1 MTVAP
6 NPTPNPTPDSAPN
19 PASAP
24 APNPASAPAP
34 NSAPDLDPEITGAD
48 CLMRALEAAG
58 ADLVFGMPGGAIL
71 PAYDALLDAPSIRH
85 VLVRH
90 EQGAGHA
97 AAGYAQ
103 ATGRVGVCMATSGPG
118 ATNLVTAIADAHV
131 NDVPLVVITGQVP
144 KELVGTDA
152 FQEVDFCGVTRPVTR
167 HSYLVSDPAEIA
179 ECVLN
184 AFRIAGGE
192 YPGPVVVDITKDAL
206 QRRVRQPALPY
217 QPAPARP
224 RPAPMVAQ
232 GDPAG
237 PDNPVGAVLATLAR
251 ATGPDTLHVLGG
263 ELHHLWRGSGDSAL
277 ASHQWS
283 TPGYALPAA
292 LGARMGLPDR
302 NVWAVTDP
310 GCFLATGRELVTAAL
325 NKVPLKVLVLRDAG
339 RAVADLGGMAEAMG
353 CSALGRTD
361 PAGLAAA
368 VERAHAV
375 HDRPVLVECVV
386 PGGIEPG
393 THRTWPEVV
402 VPEAA

>member
-1 MTVAP
+1 MTAAP
-6 NPTPNPTPDSAPN
+6 DSAPDSAPN
-19 PASAP
+19 SVVDT
-24 APNPASAPAP
+24 APNPANDPANDP
-34 NSAPDLDPEITGAD
+34 APEITGAD

-179 ECVLN
+179 ECVLS

-192 YPGPVVVDITKDAL
+192 HPGPVVVDITKDAL
-206 QRRVRQPALPY
+206 QRRVRQPALPD
-217 QPAPARP
+217 QPAPVRP
-224 RPAPMVAQ
+224 RPAPAVAQ
-232 GDPAG
+232 GAPAVRAT
-237 PDNPVGAVLATLAR
+237 PVGGALAALAR

-263 ELHHLWRGSGDSAL
+263 ELHQHWEAGGESPL

-302 NVWAVTDP
+302 NVWVVTDP

-325 NKVPLKVLVLRDAG
+325 NKVPLKVLVLRDEDGAF
-339 RAVADLGGMAEAMG
+339 ADLGGMAEAMG
-353 CSALGRTD
+353 CAALGRTD

-386 PGGIEPG
+386 PGGTDPG
-393 THRTWPEVV
+393 VHRTWPEVV